1 MAFSDAVAL
10 TPITLVEK
18 TAVSVVTLAAVDG
31 TNGNKFYANA
41 KTILRVKNGSG
52 GDITVTVNT
61 NRSVEGLAVADDTFT
76 VPATTGDVMYTGF
89 TDIFHQNATGEV
101 HVEFSSGTSVTAQV
115 IQLP

>member
-1 MAFSDAVAL
+1 MAFADAVAL
-10 TPITLVEK
+10 TPIALVEK
-18 TAVSVVTLAAVDG
+18 AATSVATLAAVDG

-41 KTILRVKNGSG
+41 KTLLRVKNASG
-52 GDITVTVNT
+52 APITVTVNT

-76 VPATTGDVMYTGF
+76 VAATTGDVVYTGF